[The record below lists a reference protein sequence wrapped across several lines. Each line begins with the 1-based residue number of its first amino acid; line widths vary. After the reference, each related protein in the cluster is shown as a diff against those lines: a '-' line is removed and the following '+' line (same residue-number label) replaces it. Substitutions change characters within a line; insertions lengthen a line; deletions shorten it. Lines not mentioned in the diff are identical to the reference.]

1 VIDTKNGNYGNQ
13 SSRTP
18 DHNQASLETV
28 ICSDT
33 KADTSATLVEVLV
46 LFGKPMA
53 IEIRRLEA
61 NRVVV

>member
-1 VIDTKNGNYGNQ
+1 MENYGNQ

-18 DHNQASLETV
+18 ITIQPSLQTV

-33 KADTSATLVEVLV
+33 KADTSVTLMEVVV

-53 IEIRRLEA
+53 IEIRRLEQTEF
-61 NRVVV
+61 VV